1 MLVHTGW
8 WTTHSIQNKLAFHY
22 ESPIPFVHIY
32 FNTTPTPPSKS
43 RRLRN
48 LALKSPSFQ
57 FILRFYSTLLPE
69 ACPDIT
75 PGRGSH
81 PACLQLTGIIG
92 IPPPPGS
99 LAAALIAWSPAKGAV
114 TGRKYH
120 YKLSGVMAIQS
131 AIDWFW
137 DRILSLLP

>member
-1 MLVHTGW
+1 MDSLLPYTYM
-8 WTTHSIQNKLAFHY
+8 TYSISQINRFVIINLQR
-22 ESPIPFVHIY
+22 IPPSFFQDITD
-32 FNTTPTPPSKS
+32 FNTTSTQPSRS
-43 RRLRN
+43 RQLHS

-75 PGRGSH
+75 PEQGSH

-120 YKLSGVMAIQS
+120 YELSGVMAIQF
-131 AIDWFW
+131 AMD
-137 DRILSLLP
+137 